1 MADVALLDF
10 AGPPPGYAPH
20 PFAASGGRFAHAYVD
35 HLSSTILETQFRAH
49 DAALKIVWDHYKAR
63 FDPPGM
69 STRWAGGTYAEPGRR
84 WVWVLFFEHNGA
96 KYNLVQDFKSA
107 PQDVARAAAWRW
119 YEARVE
125 LYNIL
130 RKLNPPRE
138 FWPLIL
144 TWSDQ
149 QWIEVHTFI
158 VEHADVIMSGAADG
172 LTFPTVL
179 RG

>member
-10 AGPPPGYAPH
+10 SGPPPGYA
-20 PFAASGGRFAHAYVD
+20 AWKNGKRADDRHAW
-35 HLSSTILETQFRAH
+35 A
-49 DAALKIVWDHYKAR
+49 KYKAEN
-63 FDPPGM
+63 DPPGM
-69 STRWAGGTYAEPGRR
+69 YE
-84 WVWVLFFEHNGA
+84 VWYGA
-96 KYNLVQDFKSA
+96 FATNIAPPFKEGASA
-107 PQDVARAAAWRW
+107 LLRQAAIRAAAWRW

-144 TWSDQ
+144 TWSDGE
-149 QWIEVHTFI
+149 WIEVHTFL
-158 VEHADVIMSGAADG
+158 VENADVIALGAADT

-179 RG
+179 HG

>member
-1 MADVALLDF
+1 MADVVLLNF
-10 AGPPPGYAPH
+10 AGPPPGYTWDERRT
-20 PFAASGGRFAHAYVD
+20 G
-35 HLSSTILETQFRAH
+35 HLRDIYDDLVGPLT
-49 DAALKIVWDHYKAR
+49 DAWTHYKAR

-69 STRWAGGTYAEPGRR
+69 ATRWAGGTYAEPARR
-84 WVWVLFFEHNGA
+84 WVWVLFFEHHGEQ
-96 KYNLVQDFKSA
+96 YNLIRDFKSA
-107 PQDVARAAAWRW
+107 SQEEARAAAWRW

-149 QWIEVHTFI
+149 DWLDVHTFL
-158 VEHADVIMSGAADG
+158 VEHFDVILAGGADG
-172 LTFPTVL
+172 LTFPAVL

>member
-1 MADVALLDF
+1 MADVVLLDF

-49 DAALKIVWDHYKAR
+49 DAALKVVWDHYKAR

-69 STRWAGGTYAEPGRR
+69 YE
-84 WVWVLFFEHNGA
+84 VWYRAFASDTPAVSGSA
-96 KYNLVQDFKSA
+96 LVREA
-107 PQDVARAAAWRW
+107 AIRAAAWRW

-125 LYNIL
+125 LYGIL
-130 RKLNPPRE
+130 RNLNPPRE

>member
-1 MADVALLDF
+1 MSDVARLDF
-10 AGPPPGYAPH
+10 TGSPPGYVLASSNYAHRPGH
-20 PFAASGGRFAHAYVD
+20 DPALDEQNLSAAWA
-35 HLSSTILETQFRAH
+35 
-49 DAALKIVWDHYKAR
+49 KYKAEH
-63 FDPPGM
+63 DPPGM
-69 STRWAGGTYAEPGRR
+69 RVVLGVG
-84 WVWVLFFEHNGA
+84 VWGFDVQQRIGLWPVNVRDPLWREA
-96 KYNLVQDFKSA
+96 K
-107 PQDVARAAAWRW
+107 ARGAAWRW

>member
-10 AGPPPGYAPH
+10 AGPPPGFQVSTLPVNLRRTIETASVWGPRAL
-20 PFAASGGRFAHAYVD
+20 AAAWA
-35 HLSSTILETQFRAH
+35 
-49 DAALKIVWDHYKAR
+49 KYKAEN
-63 FDPPGM
+63 DPPGM
-69 STRWAGGTYAEPGRR
+69 STRWAGGTYAEPGGR

-125 LYNIL
+125 LYGIL
-130 RKLNPPRE
+130 RNLNPPRE

-149 QWIEVHTFI
+149 QWIEVHNFLI
-158 VEHADVIMSGAADG
+158 DNADVIALGAADT
-172 LTFPTVL
+172 LTFPQVL
-179 RG
+179 R